1 MSGAAL
7 AQAALALPGALF
19 RLHGRDPRTGLDCVG
34 VLSAALEAINRR
46 PALPRAYALRCRS
59 VPGVDRIAQTCG
71 LQAAPNPIIAG
82 DVLLFRVGPCQV
94 HLAIA
99 VGAARIVHAH
109 ARLRR
114 VIEGPVPPE
123 WTVLHHW
130 RLADQG

>member
-7 AQAALALPGALF
+7 AQAALGLLGAPF

-46 PALPRAYALRCRS
+46 PALPRAYALRCRG
-59 VPGVDRIAQTCG
+59 VPGADRIAETCG
-71 LQAAPNPIIAG
+71 LQGVHNSIIAG
-82 DVLLFRVGPCQV
+82 DVLLFRVGSCQV

-99 VGAARIVHAH
+99 TEAARIVHAD

-123 WTVLHHW
+123 WTLLRHW
-130 RLADQG
+130 RLADPG